1 VAIHQNRGLTMHT
14 SQILKEALAKF
25 TKKFPENFELSI
37 VLFSISVERLMK
49 QHLYEIDAVLVLD
62 KNNNTKH
69 LVKFRRLYNKIQNE
83 NFKEQLELLTKNREN
98 FRTISFDELIKR
110 YDAFFDLNEER
121 KIALKRLANLRNNI
135 VHYFQYYIDEVEE
148 GLFILNEIVPFL
160 RELIT
165 EVSDSEKYDDLF
177 NEKVIDKLQK
187 LERKLTRMKNNE
199 LHQKINESKRH
210 YHEMASDEIEVKKQ
224 ANIRDMHEERE
235 ILKEGLQC
243 PSCGN
248 YTFHILKIFSEESED
263 TGEFII
269 KGECLVCGLELT
281 EEDIKSL
288 NIRI

>member
-1 VAIHQNRGLTMHT
+1 MHT
-14 SQILKEALAKF
+14 SQILKEAIEKL
-25 TKKFPENFELSI
+25 TTKFPENFELSI

-69 LVKFRRLYNKIQNE
+69 LVKFRRLQNKIQNE
-83 NFKEQLELLTKNREN
+83 NFKQQLELSTKSREN
-98 FRTISFDELIKR
+98 FKTITFDELIKR
-110 YDAFFDLNEER
+110 YDAFFDLEEDR
-121 KIALKRLANLRNNI
+121 KNALRRLANLRNNI

-148 GLFILNEIVPFL
+148 GLFILNEIVPFI
-160 RELIT
+160 RELIAKI
-165 EVSDSEKYDDLF
+165 SDSEKYDDLF
-177 NEKVIDKLQK
+177 NEKIIYELQK
-187 LERKLTRMKNNE
+187 LEERLTKMKNDE
-199 LHQKINESKRH
+199 LHQKINESKRN
-210 YHEMASDEIEVKKQ
+210 YHEMASDKIEEKKQ
-224 ANIRDMHEERE
+224 ANIRNMYEERE

-263 TGEFII
+263 TEEFII

-288 NIRI
+288 NTQS